1 MSEEVTPLELQ
12 YETINRPDAK
22 SPEYQSQVNDARHE
36 VDNILAAGAL
46 RSTSIES
53 QPEAVTS
60 VAENQVATPEV
71 EPGVEKLSP
80 LQIGINIEVVRR
92 AALADAV

>member
-12 YETINRPDAK
+12 YETINRSDVK
-22 SPEYQSQVNDARHE
+22 SPEYESQVNDARHE

-53 QPEAVTS
+53 QPEAVAN

-71 EPGVEKLSP
+71 EPSVETLSP
-80 LQIGINIEVVRR
+80 LQVGINIEIVRR
-92 AALADAV
+92 AALVDAA